1 MSPNYSGTAFEGKD
15 GDVLR
20 RVGAICRHLTSG
32 GLFTD
37 TTPVILASVEQFIDD
52 GYYFVLGELVKNGYA
67 QSQTDTDVKA
77 VLAQIQAADAAC
89 QVEYSM
95 PVTDSGEPNDRY
107 KAIAYRRDRLIKDYI
122 QTDALQQLGATKSRN
137 KSQYLDGTGRSIDRK
152 TTVYDNTDV
161 PASRFPRGFG
171 QRRDVPNRSG
181 NNTPIGGADPDG

>member
-1 MSPNYSGTAFEGKD
+1 MGYNGTAFEANS

-32 GLFTD
+32 GVFTD

-52 GYYFVLGELVKNGYA
+52 GYYFVLGELVKNGYNPT
-67 QSQTDTDVKA
+67 QTDTEVKA

-107 KAIAYRRDRLIKDYI
+107 KAIAYRRDRIIKDYL
-122 QTDALQQLGATKSRN
+122 QTDTLEQLGAVRDRN
-137 KSQYLDGTGRSIDRK
+137 RSQYLDGMGRSIARK
-152 TTVYDNTDV
+152 TTVYEDSDV
-161 PASRFPRGFG
+161 PPARFPRGFG
-171 QRRDVPNRSG
+171 QRRDVPSRSG
-181 NNTPIGGADPDG
+181 NNTPIGGADPNL